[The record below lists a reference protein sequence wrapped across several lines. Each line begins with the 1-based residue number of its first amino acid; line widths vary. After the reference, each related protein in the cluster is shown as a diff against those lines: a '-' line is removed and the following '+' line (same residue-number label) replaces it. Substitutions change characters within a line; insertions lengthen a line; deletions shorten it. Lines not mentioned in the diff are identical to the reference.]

1 MMKNAICQHTLPR
14 CGGGRGLPTFI
25 AAYSF
30 RSSIRLIKRRFLT
43 NLGVAAEE
51 ETGVEAAAQET
62 GSSDIDSGGGDQ
74 RSRERRGLR
83 EF

>member
-1 MMKNAICQHTLPR
+1 
-14 CGGGRGLPTFI
+14 
-25 AAYSF
+25 
-30 RSSIRLIKRRFLT
+30 LIKIRFLT

-74 RSRERRGLR
+74 RSRERRRLR
-83 EF
+83 